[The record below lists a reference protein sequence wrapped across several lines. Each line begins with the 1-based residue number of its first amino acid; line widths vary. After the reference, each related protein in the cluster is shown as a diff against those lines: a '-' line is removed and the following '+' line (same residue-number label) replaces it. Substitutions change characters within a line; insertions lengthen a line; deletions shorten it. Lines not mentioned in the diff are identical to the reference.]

1 MRMNGVVTCEDLLK
15 INNELSVRIN
25 ELEQEKAELLEKIE
39 GLFSRSGYDKYDDGY
54 DRAISDVLDIFRK
67 QEESYE

>member
-1 MRMNGVVTCEDLLK
+1 MNHVD
-15 INNELSVRIN
+15 
-25 ELEQEKAELLEKIE
+25 ELERQKAELLEKIE

-67 QEESYE
+67 QEERDE